1 MISPDSSDPT
11 RLGEVRFDPESGDL
25 RGPDGGTGR
34 LAPQP
39 ARLLALLVA
48 HRGSVVSRAEIA
60 DHLWP
65 AGAGDADAG
74 IAFAIREIRKG
85 LEAAGADAVLVE
97 TIPRRGYRLRAERRG
112 EVGAASAPE
121 PNRIAR
127 LGAAGLVV
135 AAAVAVAFT
144 LAPRGT
150 PGVAVFPWASADD
163 PSIDA
168 VPTVDLGARVTTRL
182 TRAFAD
188 RLGVIGPNGVA
199 DLEGPTDTDGAAAL
213 GACLVISGSVREAGD
228 TGLVVFSQIVRSLDR
243 VHVWARWDTIPPTGS
258 LDPLLEAVEAGVGA
272 ASREC

>member
-1 MISPDSSDPT
+1 MNRANPEGSAQ
-11 RLGEVRFDPESGDL
+11 LGEVRFDAESGDM
-25 RGPDGGTGR
+25 RGPDGRSGR

-85 LEAAGADAVLVE
+85 LEAAGADADLVE
-97 TIPRRGYRLRAERRG
+97 TIPRRGYRLRARPR
-112 EVGAASAPE
+112 VDQGAARAPTG
-121 PNRIAR
+121 AR
-127 LGAAGLVV
+127 VAMLATVALV
-135 AAAVAVAFT
+135 AWAVVT

-150 PGVAVFPWASADD
+150 PGVAVFPWADAND
-163 PSIDA
+163 PSIDTA
-168 VPTVDLGARVTTRL
+168 PPVDLGARVTTRL